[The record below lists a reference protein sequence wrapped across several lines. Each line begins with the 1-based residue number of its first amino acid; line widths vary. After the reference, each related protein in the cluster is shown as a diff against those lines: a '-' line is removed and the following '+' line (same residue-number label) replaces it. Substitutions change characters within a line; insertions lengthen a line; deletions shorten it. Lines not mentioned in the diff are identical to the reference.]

1 MIMITII
8 KGDDFDYDYDCD
20 YCDYHGDD
28 KTLLSISSNL
38 DTTE

>member
-1 MIMITII
+1 MITII
-8 KGDDFDYDYDCD
+8 KGDDFDDDCD